1 MFERFTPDARAIIV
15 AAQHH
20 ARLLGHRW
28 IGCEHL
34 LLAVASAEEPTGAAL
49 REAGVRPERIRAEI
63 LRMIGPERD
72 APESLFDT
80 LDRDALAAIGIDLDV
95 VRGKVEE
102 MFGPNALRPPRQPHR
117 RWWRRPGAGR
127 RPRKSSGHI
136 PFTPRAKKCLQQSLK
151 EATEL
156 HSGYLGVEHLA
167 LALLTTK
174 SSAAAHILS
183 VLDVSVPELRAG
195 ILDRYR
201 QAS

>member
-1 MFERFTPDARAIIV
+1 
-15 AAQHH
+15 
-20 ARLLGHRW
+20 
-28 IGCEHL
+28 
-34 LLAVASAEEPTGAAL
+34 
-49 REAGVRPERIRAEI
+49 
-63 LRMIGPERD
+63 MIGPERD
-72 APESLFDT
+72 APPNLFDT

-102 MFGPNALRPPRQPHR
+102 MFGPNALRPPRQPDR
-117 RWWRRPGAGR
+117 RWWRRPRAGR

-136 PFTPRAKKCLQQSLK
+136 PFTPRAKKCLQQSLH

-183 VLDVSVPELRAG
+183 VLEVSAPELRAA
-195 ILDRYR
+195 ILDRHR

>member
-1 MFERFTPDARAIIV
+1 MFERFTPNARAAVV
-15 AAQHH
+15 AAQDQ
-20 ARLLGHRW
+20 ARRLGHRW

-34 LLAVASAEEPTGAAL
+34 LLAVAATDDETGAVL
-49 REAGVRPERIRAEI
+49 RAAGVTPERVRAE
-63 LRMIGPERD
+63 LQRMIGPGRD
-72 APESLFDT
+72 AQSNLFDT
-80 LDRDALAAIGIDLDV
+80 IDRDALAAIGIDLDV

-102 MFGPNALRPPRQPHR
+102 MFGPNALRPPCRPDR
-117 RWWRRPGAGR
+117 RWWRRPRAGR

-136 PFTPRAKKCLQQSLK
+136 PFTPRAKKCLAQSLH

-156 HSGYLGVEHLA
+156 HSGYLGVEHVA
-167 LALLTTK
+167 LALLSTK
-174 SSAAAHILS
+174 SSVTEHILS